1 MAVALFYFMK
11 PLYLQLIDPCGQ
23 KRCLTLRHFPLT
35 LGTDIQHKNQLRDQ
49 SLKKEAL
56 LIERKS
62 EGDFSLRV
70 LQEGVTLNMGDLHFS
85 SIELP
90 FGVSLNL
97 GDTELNFALSETKD
111 TAIEFPDGVQ
121 AWYTESKNGIEL
133 LKSVRKASQTKLS
146 IYLSGDTGTGK
157 EVLAKLIHLWSER
170 SAGAFVPINCGALAL
185 SLAESELF
193 GHVKGSFTGAVK
205 DRPGALLQA
214 HGGTL
219 FLDEVGDLPLELQVK
234 LLRFLENGEIKP
246 VGSDRTLFA
255 DARIVCATHKPLLQL
270 VKDGKFRQD
279 LYFRLASIPIEI
291 PNLRSRPE
299 DIRMLALQFS
309 KAHGKMLTE
318 GTVRRLQMHAWPGNV
333 RELRHAVERAC
344 GLAGVKEKIIHA
356 KDFDF
361 LQAQS
366 QTVAELQ
373 VSGADIYSLKV
384 MEKILIKRALKF
396 SRGNRGEAAK
406 ILGIARSTLF
416 ERMKKHR
423 ITGLK
428 AVDLWVS
435 TL

>member
-1 MAVALFYFMK
+1 
-11 PLYLQLIDPCGQ
+11 
-23 KRCLTLRHFPLT
+23 
-35 LGTDIQHKNQLRDQ
+35 
-49 SLKKEAL
+49 
-56 LIERKS
+56 
-62 EGDFSLRV
+62 
-70 LQEGVTLNMGDLHFS
+70 
-85 SIELP
+85 
-90 FGVSLNL
+90 
-97 GDTELNFALSETKD
+97 
-111 TAIEFPDGVQ
+111 
-121 AWYTESKNGIEL
+121 
-133 LKSVRKASQTKLS
+133 
-146 IYLSGDTGTGK
+146 
-157 EVLAKLIHLWSER
+157 
-170 SAGAFVPINCGALAL
+170 
-185 SLAESELF
+185 LF

>member
-157 EVLAKLIHLWSER
+157 EVLAPLVRAFVGRVCSDQLRSARSIPRRERIVWSCQRVFYRRGER
-170 SAGAFVPINCGALAL
+170 S
-185 SLAESELF
+185 S
-193 GHVKGSFTGAVK
+193 
-205 DRPGALLQA
+205 
-214 HGGTL
+214 
-219 FLDEVGDLPLELQVK
+219 
-234 LLRFLENGEIKP
+234 
-246 VGSDRTLFA
+246 
-255 DARIVCATHKPLLQL
+255 
-270 VKDGKFRQD
+270 
-279 LYFRLASIPIEI
+279 
-291 PNLRSRPE
+291 
-299 DIRMLALQFS
+299 
-309 KAHGKMLTE
+309 
-318 GTVRRLQMHAWPGNV
+318 
-333 RELRHAVERAC
+333 
-344 GLAGVKEKIIHA
+344 
-356 KDFDF
+356 
-361 LQAQS
+361 
-366 QTVAELQ
+366 
-373 VSGADIYSLKV
+373 
-384 MEKILIKRALKF
+384 
-396 SRGNRGEAAK
+396 
-406 ILGIARSTLF
+406 RSTFTSAWWNALF
-416 ERMKKHR
+416 R
-423 ITGLK
+423 
-428 AVDLWVS
+428 
-435 TL
+435 

>member
-1 MAVALFYFMK
+1 MVVALFTFMK
-11 PLYLQLIDPCGQ
+11 PLYLQLVDPCGQ
-23 KRCLTLRHFPLT
+23 KRCLKLSHFPLI
-35 LGTDIQHKNQLRDQ
+35 LGTDFHHKNQLRDQ
-49 SLKKEAL
+49 SLKKDAL
-56 LIERKS
+56 LLERKS
-62 EGDFSLRV
+62 ETSFSLRV
-70 LQEGVTLNMGDLHFS
+70 LQEGITLSTGDLHFS
-85 SIELP
+85 SIQLP
-90 FGVSLNL
+90 YGVSLTL
-97 GDTELNFALSETKD
+97 GDTELTFALAEMKD
-111 TAIEFPDGVQ
+111 AVIEFPAGVQ
-121 AWYTESKNGIEL
+121 AWYTESKSGFEL
-133 LKSVRKASQTKLS
+133 LKSARKASETKLS

-193 GHVKGSFTGAVK
+193 GHVKGSFTGAVR

-246 VGSDRTLFA
+246 VGSDRTLLV
-255 DARIVCATHKPLLQL
+255 DVRIVCATHKPLLQL

-291 PNLRSRPE
+291 PKLRSRPE
-299 DIRMLALQFS
+299 DIRMLALHFS
-309 KAHGKMLTE
+309 KVHGKMLTE
-318 GTVRRLQMHAWPGNV
+318 GTLRRLQMHAWPGNV

-344 GLAGVKEKIIHA
+344 GLAGVREKIIHA

-361 LQAQS
+361 LHPEAQ
-366 QTVAELQ
+366 TDTDFQ
-373 VSGADIYSLKV
+373 VIGADIYSLKA

-396 SRGNRGEAAK
+396 AQGNRGEAAK

-423 ITGLK
+423 ITGQR
-428 AVDLWVS
+428 AADLWVAK
-435 TL
+435 L